1 MNSGRIQS
9 EIQMTL
15 FKESKQYSI
24 FVLKCNNITF
34 QAAMYGMAQSIP
46 DSRLIEEIAEN
57 FVDVLYTTK

>member
-1 MNSGRIQS
+1 MALLAESNQYLLFMICFKIQW
-9 EIQMTL
+9 
-15 FKESKQYSI
+15 FD
-24 FVLKCNNITF
+24 FF